1 MPAGKRG
8 KMTLGLYV
16 CKTRR
21 VGGMHTKEKAVVAPR
36 DHSPCHNTLR
46 KAPTR
51 RELAARGKKKQD
63 QGKGRTSLNMT
74 GGAYHHGA
82 SGTGEKKGDRGGREK
97 KTRSLLLWKGHL
109 GGRGP
114 CIMISGRGRA
124 TSAGL

>member
-51 RELAARGKKKQD
+51 RELAERGKKKQD

-74 GGAYHHGA
+74 GGAYHHGV
-82 SGTGEKKGDRGGREK
+82 SGTKKKGPCGGSKKGGGEGEAWRGRKK
-97 KTRSLLLWKGHL
+97 KTRGAYCS
-109 GGRGP
+109 
-114 CIMISGRGRA
+114 GRA
-124 TSAGL
+124 TSEGVDPAS